1 MQHTGGRVWET
12 VRYYKSGCRR
22 LQRTPLVETAQYFA
36 TLLDGLIQ
44 FTQANQAGKVL
55 ADMWQQTIAECRLVC
70 VEKFGSN
77 EQVMEL
83 IERGKLEQGLR
94 SGRIQ
99 AAERSLEARR
109 LGEAER
115 RKTCMNFFMFVAAVV
130 IASVFVEFFVCVVL
144 VL

>member
-55 ADMWQQTIAECRLVC
+55 ADMWQQTIAESRLV
-70 VEKFGSN
+70 FSW
-77 EQVMEL
+77 
-83 IERGKLEQGLR
+83 R
-94 SGRIQ
+94 SSVPIHF
-99 AAERSLEARR
+99 L
-109 LGEAER
+109 
-115 RKTCMNFFMFVAAVV
+115 MFLVAVV
-130 IASVFVEFFVCVVL
+130 IASVFVALSVCVDFVL
-144 VL
+144 